1 MKTPSAG
8 FAPTEAAALLASA
21 PHRLMFFAGAASV
34 LLSMVWWAVVLLIQ
48 ARGGAVATALPPAWL
63 HAALAQYGMLPPFIF
78 GFLLTV
84 FPRWLGQPALTRR
97 SYVPVFAGVMG
108 GYLLALVGTI
118 GPAPLLALGF
128 SAILAGW
135 LFGLYQLAGVLRR
148 AGRRDLHALSCLA
161 ALGVGAAGVALFAGA
176 LWGLL
181 PPAAAW
187 FSGRMA
193 ALLFLLPV
201 YFTVCHRMIPFFS
214 SVVVGPAYRS
224 YRPGWSLP
232 AVWAL
237 LVAHVALDAFGF
249 VGWLWPVDG
258 LLAAVFTLHALR
270 WQPWLCRRPG
280 LLLVLHLAFAWLPL
294 AFALFAL
301 QSAGFALYGVDAWG
315 RAPLHALTIGFF
327 GSMLVAMVT
336 RVSQG
341 HSGRPL
347 EMGPTAWFAF
357 AGVQLV
363 AVLRVAAQWLPSA
376 PVWMAVAAFGWL
388 LAFLPWV
395 VRYTRIYW
403 RPRVDGNPG

>member
-1 MKTPSAG
+1 MKPPPRG
-8 FAPTEAAALLASA
+8 FVPAEAAALLASA

-34 LLSMVWWAVVLLIQ
+34 LLSMLWWTGVLLIQ
-48 ARGGAVATALPPAWL
+48 ARGGNVATPLPPAWL

-84 FPRWLGQPALTRR
+84 FPRWLAQPALTRR
-97 SYVPVFAGVMG
+97 HYVPVFAGVMG
-108 GYLLALVGTI
+108 GYLLALIGTLVSV
-118 GPAPLLALGF
+118 PLLAPGF

-135 LFGLYQLAGVLRR
+135 LFGLYQLYGVWRR
-148 AGRRDLHALSCLA
+148 SGRRDWHALSCLA
-161 ALGVGAAGVALFAGA
+161 ALSVGAIGIALFCGS
-176 LWGLL
+176 LCGLL
-181 PPAAAW
+181 PPACAW

-214 SVVVGPAYRS
+214 GVIVGPAYRAF
-224 YRPGWSLP
+224 RPVWSLP
-232 AVWAL
+232 AVWTL
-237 LVAHVALDAFGF
+237 LLLHVALDVGGY
-249 VGWLWPVDG
+249 VGWRWPVDAALA
-258 LLAAVFTLHALR
+258 LLFALHAWR

-294 AFALFAL
+294 AFVLFAL
-301 QSAGFALYGVDAWG
+301 QGAGFALYGTDAWG

-347 EMGPTAWFAF
+347 EMAPVAWFAF

-363 AVLRVAAQWLPSA
+363 AVLRIAAEWLPTA
-376 PVWMAVAAFGWL
+376 PVWMTVAAVGWL

-395 VRYTRIYW
+395 VRYTLIYW
-403 RPRVDGNPG
+403 RPRADGNPG